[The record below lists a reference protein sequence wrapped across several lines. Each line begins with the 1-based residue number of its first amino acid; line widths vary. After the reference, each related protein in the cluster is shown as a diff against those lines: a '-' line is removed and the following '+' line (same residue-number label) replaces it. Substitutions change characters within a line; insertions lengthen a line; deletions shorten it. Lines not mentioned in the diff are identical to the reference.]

1 MIVEIISGLSGS
13 GKSLAL
19 QALEDIGYYCVDNLP
34 AVLLTD
40 FAKILG
46 QESSSL
52 HSLHQGAAV
61 SIDSRNKQFLKQLPA
76 ALDTLLDSG
85 IDCRILFLYANEE
98 VLIKRFS
105 ETRRKHPL
113 TDAHTSLL
121 EGIRLERALLAEVS
135 DKASLH
141 FDTSLTTPHELRRL
155 IKDAAGGQESGVP
168 VVLVESF
175 GFKYGPPID
184 ADYVF
189 DVRCLPN
196 PYWNEELRDLTG
208 QDTAV
213 KDFLNKQPEVLE
225 MFSDISNFFK
235 RWIPSFTEEGR
246 SYVTIAIGCTGGKHR
261 SVFLAQKLAVFF
273 EHHGHK
279 VQLRHRELNNI
290 LILQ

>member
-1 MIVEIISGLSGS
+1 MNIEIISGLSGS

-40 FAKILG
+40 FAKILHDAP
-46 QESSSL
+46 SL

-61 SIDSRNKQFLKQLPA
+61 SIDSRNKQFLKQLPT
-76 ALDTLLDSG
+76 ALDRLLNSG
-85 IDCRILFLYANEE
+85 IDCRILFLHASEE

-121 EGIRLERALLAEVS
+121 EGIRQEKTLLAEVA

-155 IKDAAGGQESGVP
+155 IKDAAGGHESATP

-184 ADYVF
+184 ADYLF

-196 PYWNEELRDLTG
+196 PYWHEELRDLTG

-213 KDFLNKQPEVLE
+213 KDYLSAQPEVLE
-225 MFSDISNFFK
+225 MFEDISKFFA
-235 RWIPSFTEEGR
+235 RWLPAFTQEGR
-246 SYVTIAIGCTGGKHR
+246 SYVTVAIGCTGGKHR
-261 SVFLAQKLAVFF
+261 SVYLAQKLANYFTT
-273 EHHGHK
+273 HGHN
-279 VQLRHRELNNI
+279 VQLRHRELNNQI
-290 LILQ
+290 VVP